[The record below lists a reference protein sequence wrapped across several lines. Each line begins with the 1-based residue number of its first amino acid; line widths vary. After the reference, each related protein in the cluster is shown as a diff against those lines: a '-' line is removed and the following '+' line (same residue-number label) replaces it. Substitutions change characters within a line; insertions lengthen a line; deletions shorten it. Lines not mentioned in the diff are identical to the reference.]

1 MHTYL
6 YVNINFLQSVQLK
19 ELSFLAQVVYKDEV
33 EILQQVKYSC

>member
-6 YVNINFLQSVQLK
+6 YVNISFLQSVQLK
-19 ELSFLAQVVYKDEV
+19 ELSFLAQVVYKDQV